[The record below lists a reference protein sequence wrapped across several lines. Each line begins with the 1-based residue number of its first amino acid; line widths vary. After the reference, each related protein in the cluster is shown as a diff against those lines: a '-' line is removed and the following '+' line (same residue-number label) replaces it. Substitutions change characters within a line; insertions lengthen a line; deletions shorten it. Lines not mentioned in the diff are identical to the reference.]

1 MTARGTFVTI
11 EGIDGSGKSTQAR
24 ALASGLAEA
33 GFDTVLTREP
43 GGTEGAERIRRLLDG
58 GQSALWS
65 PESEALLFS
74 AARLDHVEKRVR
86 PALEDGKIVV
96 CDRFVDSTIVYQG
109 FGNDSLKSEIIAVHD
124 AMIRLWPDLTFVLDL
139 PVGSAH
145 SRLAE
150 RSGGDWRLE
159 SFGSD
164 AERLAGDFRALAAQH
179 PERVRTVDSAP
190 PAEAVAAKILED
202 TLEALR

>member
-24 ALASGLAEA
+24 ALTASLAEA

-43 GGTEGAERIRRLLDG
+43 GGTEGAERVRQLLDDG
-58 GQSALWS
+58 RSAQWS

-74 AARLDHVEKRVR
+74 AARLDHIEKRIR

-109 FGNDSLKSEIIAVHD
+109 FGNDRLKSRIVAVHE

-179 PERVRTVDSAP
+179 PERVRAIDSAQP
-190 PAEAVAAKILED
+190 EEAIAARILKD
-202 TLEALR
+202 TLEVVR

>member
-24 ALASGLAEA
+24 ALTASLAEA

-43 GGTEGAERIRRLLDG
+43 GGTEGAEGVRQLLDDG
-58 GQSALWS
+58 RSAQWS

-74 AARLDHVEKRVR
+74 AARLDHVEKRIR

-109 FGNDSLKSEIIAVHD
+109 FGNDRLKSRIVAVHE

-179 PERVRTVDSAP
+179 PERVRAIDSAQP
-190 PAEAVAAKILED
+190 EEAIAARILKD
-202 TLEALR
+202 TLEVVR

>member
-24 ALASGLAEA
+24 ALADSLAEA
-33 GFDTVLTREP
+33 GFETVLTREP
-43 GGTEGAERIRRLLDG
+43 GGTEGAERIRRLLDS
-58 GQSALWS
+58 GQSGLWS

-74 AARLDHVEKRVR
+74 AARLDHVEKRIR

-109 FGNDSLKSEIIAVHD
+109 FGNDSLKSRIIAVHE

-145 SRLAE
+145 SRLAA

-164 AERLAGDFRALAAQH
+164 AERLAGDFHALAVRH
-179 PERVRTVDSAP
+179 PERVRAVDSAQ
-190 PAEAVAAKILED
+190 PAEAVAARILKD
-202 TLEALR
+202 TLEMLR

>member
-24 ALASGLAEA
+24 ALAESLAEA
-33 GFDTVLTREP
+33 GFETVLTREP
-43 GGTEGAERIRRLLDG
+43 GGTEGAERIRHLLDA

-65 PESEALLFS
+65 PGSEALLFS
-74 AARLDHVEKRVR
+74 AARLDHVEKRIR

-109 FGNDSLKSEIIAVHD
+109 FGNDRLKSRIVAVHE

-164 AERLAGDFRALAAQH
+164 AERLASDFRALAEQH
-179 PERVRTVDSAP
+179 PKRVRAVDAAQ
-190 PAEAVAAKILED
+190 PAEVVAARILKD
-202 TLEALR
+202 ALEVLQ

>member
-24 ALASGLAEA
+24 ALTASLAEA

-43 GGTEGAERIRRLLDG
+43 GGTEGAEQVRQLLDDG
-58 GQSALWS
+58 RSAQWS

-74 AARLDHVEKRVR
+74 AARLDHVEKRIR

-109 FGNDSLKSEIIAVHD
+109 FGNDRLKSKIVAVHE
-124 AMIRLWPDLTFVLDL
+124 AMIRLWPDLTFILDL

-179 PERVRTVDSAP
+179 PERVRAIDSAQP
-190 PAEAVAAKILED
+190 EEAIAARILKD
-202 TLEALR
+202 TLEVLR

>member
-24 ALASGLAEA
+24 SLAASLAEA

-43 GGTEGAERIRRLLDG
+43 GGTEGAERVRQLLDG
-58 GQSALWS
+58 GRAARWS

-74 AARLDHVEKRVR
+74 AARLDHVEKRIR

-109 FGNDSLKSEIIAVHD
+109 FGNEGLKSKIIAVHE

-159 SFGSD
+159 SFGND

-179 PERVRTVDSAP
+179 PERVRTVDSAQH
-190 PAEAVAAKILED
+190 AKAVAARILKD
-202 TLEALR
+202 TLEVLR